1 MPAMPATMHVVARYV
16 AKPGKEEEVK
26 AVLMALVAPSRR
38 EIGCYQYDLLRN
50 PADPRDFC
58 FVERW
63 DTEKA
68 LDEHAAS
75 AHLKA
80 ARAQVEGL
88 VEGPP
93 DVRRYHIL

>member
-1 MPAMPATMHVVARYV
+1 MAATVYVVARYV
-16 AKPGKEEEVK
+16 AKPGKDEEVK
-26 AVLMALVAPSRR
+26 SILMTLVAPSRR

-50 PADPRDFC
+50 AADPRDFC

-63 DTEKA
+63 EGDKA
-68 LDEHAAS
+68 LDDHAAS

-80 ARAQVEGL
+80 ARAQVEPL

-93 DVRRYHIL
+93 DVRRYRIL